1 MSINKIFLFIFLTQS
16 LSLLAQDHEIRA
28 SVYHEEIPNGSK
40 LLVDNEEYCPIS
52 VQVNLN
58 LTNMKSTEGNNKVF
72 VVPAR
77 SKKYNITDVI
87 IINTSKAH
95 GYGMQSIVGLGDYD
109 KSGYDEDFNYYLPY
123 KKGDAYTVNQG
134 YNGIYTHK
142 NKNSLDFDMPIGTEI
157 HAAREG
163 VVVKIEDSNN
173 KHCLDEKCMKY
184 DNFILVYQSDGTFAS
199 YAHIKKNGAAV
210 KEGDSIAIG
219 QLIAYSGDVGYSNG
233 PHLHF
238 DVSTIKLKTQKTVKT
253 VFLVGD
259 GQHAEYLVE
268 KNKYERKY

>member
-1 MSINKIFLFIFLTQS
+1 MKNIFLFILFIQS
-16 LSLLAQDHEIRA
+16 FSLFAQDHEIRA
-28 SVYHEEIPNGSK
+28 SIYYEAITDGSA
-40 LLVDNEEYCPIS
+40 LLADNDEYCPIS
-52 VQVNLN
+52 VQVNLK

-77 SKKYNITDVI
+77 TKKHKITDI
-87 IINTSKAH
+87 IIVNKSKPH
-95 GYGMQSIVGLGDYD
+95 GYGLQSTVSLGDYD
-109 KSGYDEDFNYYLPY
+109 KNEYDEDFKYYLPY
-123 KKGDAYTVNQG
+123 KKGDAYTINQG
-134 YNGIYTHK
+134 YNGIYTHRG
-142 NKNSLDFDMPIGTEI
+142 KNSLDFDMPIGTEI

-184 DNFILVYQSDGTFAS
+184 DNFVLIYQSDGTFAT

-210 KEGDSIAIG
+210 KEGDNIAIG

-253 VFLVGD
+253 VFLTGD
-259 GQHAEYLVE
+259 GQHAEYLAE